1 MAVKAGDQ
9 YFTET
14 LAQHFGHKVEI
25 ARYTEMYTD
34 RVTDYR
40 LHCLEPGCED
50 PVGIAVEVVSTDD
63 YLNSCDHS
71 SVVIADLQGRTTCL
85 QCGKENAGTKG
96 RGQQSSCTQ
105 M

>member
-1 MAVKAGDQ
+1 MAVQAGDQ

-40 LHCLEPGCED
+40 LHCTEPECED
-50 PVGIAVEVVSTDD
+50 PVGIAVEVVSIDD
-63 YLNSCDHS
+63 DPCTHGTITVNLTGHKF
-71 SVVIADLQGRTTCL
+71 CL
-85 QCGKENAGTKG
+85 GCRKE
-96 RGQQSSCTQ
+96 
-105 M
+105 MP